1 MGVFF
6 LTTSPVRVR
15 VVIAGVLLATSSAR
29 VRVHVVVGV
38 LCLATSPARVRV
50 HVIVGVLCL
59 ATSPARVRVGEPVVP
74 CFQVIA
80 LLLRASAYNFTA
92 LAASASLFMVDI
104 ELCVELG
111 KEVLQVGRRG
121 FSGF

>member
-6 LTTSPVRVR
+6 LTTSP
-15 VVIAGVLLATSSAR
+15 
-29 VRVHVVVGV
+29 
-38 LCLATSPARVRV
+38 VRV

-59 ATSPARVRVGEPVVP
+59 ATSPARVRVHVVVGVLCLATSPAQVRVGEPVVP
-74 CFQVIA
+74 CFLMVA
-80 LLLRASAYNFTA
+80 LLLRASAYDFTA
-92 LAASASLFMVDI
+92 LAASASLVMVDI

-111 KEVLQVGRRG
+111 KEVFQAGCRG

>member
-1 MGVFF
+1 MMGVF

-15 VVIAGVLLATSSAR
+15 VMAGVL
-29 VRVHVVVGV
+29 
-38 LCLATSPARVRV
+38 LATSPARVRV
-50 HVIVGVLCL
+50 GERVHVVAGVLCL

-74 CFQVIA
+74 WFRVIA
-80 LLLRASAYNFTA
+80 LLLRASAYDFMA

-111 KEVLQVGRRG
+111 KEVFQVGCRG

>member
-1 MGVFF
+1 MMGVFF

-15 VVIAGVLLATSSAR
+15 VVA
-29 VRVHVVVGV
+29 GV

-50 HVIVGVLCL
+50 VVAGVLCL

-74 CFQVIA
+74 CFLVIA
-80 LLLRASAYNFTA
+80 LLLRASAYDFTA
-92 LAASASLFMVDI
+92 LTASASLFMVDI

-111 KEVLQVGRRG
+111 KEVFQVGCRG